1 LRTTHFVVYVEI
13 LVAYSTG
20 VPIGTQC
27 REILLNDSQIDA
39 INQHFRKC
47 AKAYAAAGED
57 FGMISVKV
65 EFEWVLGL
73 GRFATACFDGEVEGC
88 SIEDPSVV

>member
-1 LRTTHFVVYVEI
+1 LSTTHFVVYVEI

-20 VPIGTQC
+20 TPIGTQC
-27 REILLNDSQIDA
+27 RDFLLNDNQIDA

-47 AKAYAAAGED
+47 GDAYAAAGDD

-65 EFEWVLGL
+65 EFEWIPGL
-73 GRFATACFDGEVEGC
+73 GRFATACFDSEVEGC